1 MKIENLSH
9 SFKTDAEITDR
20 TIMVAEAFGLG
31 IDETKEFP
39 IYKDFNLEVKSN
51 DVIYITGDSGSGKS
65 WLVKN
70 VFSKW
75 ANSIS
80 FTDLQIPDDEILIEG
95 VGLNLNDALK
105 KLNTAGLG
113 DAFLYLRK
121 YKQLS
126 DGQKYRYR
134 IAKFIDANKDI
145 WILDEFCATLD
156 RTTAK
161 IVAFNLQKIARK
173 LNKLVIC
180 ATTHTD
186 LLDALKPSI
195 LIEKGYESDVKVK
208 RFELSD
214 FSKRLEDIYKD
225 VKVEKGTTEDY
236 KPLKRFH
243 YRDARLGAV
252 KNVYKMTHK
261 DDLIGVI
268 VITYPHLA
276 LKGRNIYT
284 NKKYAKMTKAICT
297 EINKKFECIARVVL
311 LPKYRGIGLSYYM
324 LEEYFKMSE
333 TKYIETV
340 AVMANYNPFFERAG
354 MTRIDTEQD
363 KKRTERVKQ
372 LEKYGFNIALLSS
385 KRYFLNRFEQLTDEQ
400 KIEVEN
406 LVVNMVDKIKGA
418 SSKLFSKIKVMGENW
433 KQIMKDEKL
442 YLDYIKELQRANT
455 VYLIREKTLDNA

>member
-1 MKIENLSH
+1 MIRKQG
-9 SFKTDAEITDR
+9 TAWQ
-20 TIMVAEAFGLG
+20 
-31 IDETKEFP
+31 
-39 IYKDFNLEVKSN
+39 Y
-51 DVIYITGDSGSGKS
+51 IYIFG
-65 WLVKN
+65 
-70 VFSKW
+70 
-75 ANSIS
+75 
-80 FTDLQIPDDEILIEG
+80 
-95 VGLNLNDALK
+95 
-105 KLNTAGLG
+105 
-113 DAFLYLRK
+113 RK
-121 YKQLS
+121 
-126 DGQKYRYR
+126 
-134 IAKFIDANKDI
+134 
-145 WILDEFCATLD
+145 
-156 RTTAK
+156 
-161 IVAFNLQKIARK
+161 V
-173 LNKLVIC
+173 
-180 ATTHTD
+180 
-186 LLDALKPSI
+186 
-195 LIEKGYESDVKVK
+195 
-208 RFELSD
+208 
-214 FSKRLEDIYKD
+214 KD

-372 LEKYGFNIALLSS
+372 LEKYGFNIALISS